1 MNTNDIARI
10 ASLVGEPA
18 RAAMLLALMDGRSL
32 TANELAKAGNV
43 SPQTTSRHLAQ
54 MVEAGLMDVEQCG
67 RHRYHRLASS
77 EVAKVLEGIMQIA
90 GEPPVR
96 RTVVTGPRDE
106 TMRMARMCYDHIA
119 GRLGLAIAECLLV
132 EHAIEFDGDKGQVM
146 DRAGEVLKRWGLLLK
161 PHLQPSSHSR
171 PYCRPCMDW
180 SERKMHVAGR
190 LGEMICAH
198 CLEQGWLTRKTGSR
212 TLSISAAGAITFR
225 ELLGLEAWHRVTD
238 PA

>member
-18 RAAMLLALMDGRSL
+18 RATMLLALMDGRSL
-32 TANELAKAGNV
+32 TANELAKAGHV

-54 MVEAGLMDVEQCG
+54 MVEAGLMDVEQRG

-90 GEPPVR
+90 GELPVR

-106 TMRMARMCYDHIA
+106 SMRMARMCYDHIA
-119 GRLGLAIAECLLV
+119 GRLGLAIAERLLADQV
-132 EHAIEFDGDKGQVM
+132 IEFDGDQGQVM
-146 DRAGEVLKRWGLLLK
+146 DRAGEVLQRWGLTLK
-161 PHLQPSSHSR
+161 PDLQTSSR
-171 PYCRPCMDW
+171 GRTYCRPCMDW

-190 LGEMICAH
+190 LGAMICAH
-198 CLEQGWLTRKTGSR
+198 CVDQGWLTRKTGSR
-212 TLSISAAGAITFR
+212 ALSISAAGATTLR
-225 ELLGLEAWHRVTD
+225 ELLGLESWHRVTD
-238 PA
+238 SA

>member
-32 TANELAKAGNV
+32 TANELAKVGNV

-54 MVEAGLMDVEQCG
+54 MVEAGLMAVAQCG

-90 GEPPVR
+90 GDHLVR
-96 RTVVTGPRDE
+96 RAVVTGPRDE
-106 TMRMARMCYDHIA
+106 SMRVARMCYDHIA
-119 GRLGLAIAECLLV
+119 GRLGLAIAERLV
-132 EHAIEFDGDKGQVM
+132 ADQVIEFDGDQGQVLG
-146 DRAGEVLKRWGLLLK
+146 RASEALERWGLLLK
-161 PHLQPSSHSR
+161 PDQLQPSRGR
-171 PYCRPCMDW
+171 PCCRPCMDW

-190 LGEMICAH
+190 LGAMICAH
-198 CLEQGWLTRKTGSR
+198 CIEQGWLTRKTGSR
-212 TLSISAAGAITFR
+212 ILSISAAGGITFR
-225 ELLGLEAWHRVTD
+225 ELLGLESWHQVID
-238 PA
+238 FD

>member
-10 ASLVGEPA
+10 ASLLGEPA

-54 MVEAGLMDVEQCG
+54 MVEAGLMNVEPCG

-106 TMRMARMCYDHIA
+106 SMRMARMCYDHIA
-119 GRLGLAIAECLLV
+119 GRLGLAIAERLLADQV
-132 EHAIEFDGDKGQVM
+132 IEFDGDNGQVM
-146 DRAGEVLKRWGLLLK
+146 DRAGEVLSRWGLALK
-161 PHLQPSSHSR
+161 PDLQTSSRGR

-190 LGEMICAH
+190 LGAMICTH
-198 CLEQGWLTRKTGSR
+198 CLEQGWLTRRTGSR
-212 TLSISAAGAITFR
+212 ALSISAAGATTLR
-225 ELLGLEAWHRVTD
+225 ELLGLDAWHRVTD

>member
-1 MNTNDIARI
+1 MNTNDMARI
-10 ASLVGEPA
+10 GSLLGEPA

-32 TANELAKAGNV
+32 TANELATAGNV

-54 MVEAGLMDVEQCG
+54 MVEAGLMSVEPCG

-106 TMRMARMCYDHIA
+106 SMRMARMCYDHIA
-119 GRLGLAIAECLLV
+119 GRLGLAIAERLLADQV
-132 EHAIEFDGDKGQVM
+132 IEFDGDRGQVM
-146 DRAGEVLKRWGLLLK
+146 GRAGEVLQRWGLLLK
-161 PHLQPSSHSR
+161 PDQLRPSHGL

-190 LGEMICAH
+190 LGAMICAH
-198 CLEQGWLTRKTGSR
+198 CLEQGWLERKTGSR

-225 ELLGLEAWHRVTD
+225 ELLGLEAWHRVAD